1 MASIFE
7 RWRLINRPSVINVTV
22 SGDASTQVLNMS
34 ARELYQTQ
42 DNVQAVVN
50 FLSNSIAQLPLKVYR
65 RDGETERTRDR
76 DSVAALLLWR
86 PNDYMT
92 SFEFIRGLAEEY
104 FVFGCVYVWVVPDT
118 KSESGYSMHLV
129 PTEWIQSTDG
139 GTAYKPGTL
148 RVRTKNDSLTVDIPL
163 EEFTQFKTYSP
174 GNPGGYLSPL
184 SALRQ
189 TLLEQV
195 EAGRFRRQLWKS
207 SGRLNAQI
215 TRPKDVEPWDEE
227 TKKKFVAAF
236 REAWGS
242 GGSKAGSIPLMED
255 GMEIKP
261 FQTSWKEAEWSQS
274 VVFSRE
280 AVAAAYGVNPSLIWH
295 SNTQTYASA
304 KDNARALY
312 ADCLGPVLQMFQ
324 QRLNAF
330 LLPMIGE
337 KPNVYVEFDL
347 EEKLKGSF
355 EERASILQSAVGAPW
370 LTRNEARADNNLPP
384 IEGGDELITPLNVV
398 TGALAGVNDTPGG
411 SYNYPGVGGDQEGK
425 KRVDTFEQFLK
436 EAYKVAQRNT
446 FERDR
451 CECKQCKQEVEL
463 RIKGKS
469 DAEDDET
476 VQKVLVSF
484 FKRQARSI
492 IPKISAGTA
501 DFWDAKRWDKELAE
515 DLAPVLQKVSDKH
528 GKATAEELGAAYV
541 TELTEEYIETA
552 AQARAKKINEGTLEK
567 ITAELERDLEEDE
580 EPDVAHVYEVRENTA
595 EVLARAAAGAIASFA
610 IQEAAHQAISEGAPR
625 VVGKI
630 VEKEW
635 VTGPN
640 ARESHQAMNGE
651 RVPLDADFSNGQH
664 WPGEDIGDPAESC
677 GCNCTTEVV
686 ISRR

>member
-398 TGALAGVNDTPGG
+398 TGALAGVNGTPGG

>member
-104 FVFGCVYVWVVPDT
+104 FVFGCVYAWIVPDV
-118 KSESGYSMHLV
+118 KSASGYSMHLV

-148 RVRTKNDSLTVDIPL
+148 RVRTKNNSLTVDIPL

-304 KDNARALY
+304 KDNSRALY

-324 QRLNAF
+324 QRINAF

-337 KPNVYVEFDL
+337 ESNVYVEFDL
-347 EEKLKGSF
+347 TEKLKGSF

-384 IEGGDELITPLNVV
+384 IEGGDELITPLNV
-398 TGALAGVNDTPGG
+398 TEGGQASPQDTQGKPYDYDGVDNQ
-411 SYNYPGVGGDQEGK
+411 SK
-425 KRVDTFEQFLK
+425 KLEPCGCK
-436 EAYKVAQRNT
+436 E
-446 FERDR
+446 
-451 CECKQCKQEVEL
+451 CKQEVEL

-541 TELTEEYIETA
+541 TELTEDYIETA

-610 IQEAAHQAISEGAPR
+610 IQEAAHQAISEGAPS

-640 ARESHQAMNGE
+640 ARESHQAMNDE